1 MASRLLKQ
9 FQYSLEDRVTSIFAN
24 IPIGAAGAVGTLDP
38 VKNQGIL
45 SVTRN
50 STGKYTIVLGASSL
64 SKIDYY
70 KRLLSLDV
78 TVLQSG
84 IPTTLNV
91 SVDTDSVAS
100 AGSVVIQFSGPTNA
114 STTTPIAADPNS
126 GAVLLL
132 HIRVK
137 G

>member
-24 IPIGAAGAVGTLDP
+24 IPIGASGAVGTLDP

-84 IPTTLNV
+84 IPTTLDV

-100 AGSVVIQFSGPTNA
+100 AGSVVIQFSAPTNA
-114 STTTPIAADPNS
+114 STTTPIAADPNN

>member
-9 FQYSLEDRVTSIFAN
+9 FQYSLEDRVVNLFAN
-24 IPIGAAGAVGTLDP
+24 IPIGATGAVGTLDP
-38 VKNQGIL
+38 AKNQGIL

-70 KRLLSLDV
+70 KRLLDVNV
-78 TVLQSG
+78 TVLQTG
-84 IPTTLNV
+84 VPTTLAV

-100 AGSVVIQFSGPTNA
+100 AGSLVLQFSGPTNA
-114 STTTPIAADPNS
+114 STTTPIAADPNN
-126 GAVLLL
+126 GAVLL
-132 HIRVK
+132 IRITVK
-137 G
+137 A